1 MLLSF
6 VVGLLD
12 KVEHV
17 VDRTWRGGD
26 LIFDIF
32 NCSSIFKKCGF
43 VIDEN
48 KNILPG
54 CLLTKNRQK
63 SKSLNNANQT

>member
-26 LIFDIF
+26 LIFDIQ
-32 NCSSIFKKCGF
+32 
-43 VIDEN
+43 
-48 KNILPG
+48 
-54 CLLTKNRQK
+54 LLFDFQK
-63 SKSLNNANQT
+63 MWFRDR